1 MDQTLPRP
9 ISRTWVTI
17 ALMVGIFVA
26 ALDQTIVDTA
36 FPRMIADL
44 HGETIFTW
52 VITAY
57 MLASTAIV
65 PVVGKLAD
73 IYGRKIFYA
82 TGIVLFVAGSMLCGI
97 AQDMTQLI
105 LYRGFQGIGA
115 GMLMPIGFTIVG
127 DLYPGAQRAKMQ
139 GVFSGVWGLS
149 SILGPKLGGWITT
162 EFGWRYVF
170 FINLPIGL
178 IALAMIM
185 LTYRESRG
193 EKRPID
199 WIGSFTVTAGIVT
212 LLLALNKG
220 GDWGW
225 SSVTTLG
232 LFAVAAVMLIV
243 FLITERR
250 VPEPVLDLTLFRN
263 RTFSVMSLLGF
274 IFGIGMFGAIVYIP
288 WFIQGVVGVDP
299 NQAGN
304 VMTPM
309 LMSMVVFSA
318 LAGFLTLKMN
328 YRTQLTLGTLLMALA
343 FFLMTSW
350 HRGTTQWTATW
361 NIMIMG
367 AGLGLTMPVLTLA
380 PQNAFAANKRG
391 TVTSAATFFRQIGA
405 SVGITVLGVV
415 YNHQLKAFFP
425 STVGPVFE
433 RLKPMLAA
441 APPAAAEAMAAVAAA
456 PAILVRFLVDSGKLP
471 FALPPEMATAL
482 LSGAKDMMSSS
493 LHVVFWCSL
502 GTVLVGTVVAQFM
515 GSISLKGQ
523 SVAHGET
530 AKAEINLMTE

>member
-1 MDQTLPRP
+1 
-9 ISRTWVTI
+9 
-17 ALMVGIFVA
+17 MVGIFVA

-73 IYGRKIFYA
+73 IYGRKFFYA
-82 TGIVLFVAGSMLCGI
+82 AGIILFVAGSMLCGA
-97 AQDMTQLI
+97 AQNMTQLI

-139 GVFSGVWGLS
+139 GAFSGVWGLS

-162 EFGWRYVF
+162 HLGWRYVF
-170 FINLPIGL
+170 YINLPIGL
-178 IALAMIM
+178 VALALIL

-193 EKRPID
+193 ERRPID

-225 SSVTTLG
+225 TSVTTLG
-232 LFAVAAVMLIV
+232 LCAVSVVMLVV

-250 VPEPVLDLTLFRN
+250 VPEPVLDLSLFRN
-263 RTFSVMSLLGF
+263 RIFSVSVLLGF

-318 LAGFLTLKMN
+318 LAGFITLRIN

-343 FFLMTSW
+343 FFLMTGW

-361 NIMIMG
+361 NIIIMG
-367 AGLGLTMPVLTLA
+367 AGLGLTMPVLMLA
-380 PQNAFAANKRG
+380 PQNAFAANRRG

-415 YNHQLKAFFP
+415 YNHQLKVFFP
-425 STVGPVFE
+425 TTVGPVFDQ
-433 RLKPMLAA
+433 LKPLLAQA
-441 APPAAAEAMAAVAAA
+441 PAAAAETLKAVALE

-471 FALPPEMATAL
+471 FPLPPEVATAL
-482 LSGAKDMMSSS
+482 LDGAKDMMSAA
-493 LHVVFWCSL
+493 LHVVFWCGL
-502 GTVLVGTVVAQFM
+502 GTILVGTLVAQFM
-515 GSISLKGQ
+515 GRSSLKSQ
-523 SVAHGET
+523 TAAHGEAVKT
-530 AKAEINLMTE
+530 EINLITE